1 MLKLLQESQDLPCK
15 TQTTKFWRRWIWI
28 SNPDVF
34 SPPLFL
40 SAFYFEERGTI
51 QDKDKSITLLHIE
64 TSKVFFSFVINYGY
78 RDKSEWI
85 YQTKWRQK
93 VVCVGED
100 DEQAETSVSTG
111 WNWVEASGKSS
122 SKELTCKWI
131 SEIISQKKK
140 GKKGF
145 LAERSVDR
153 QNIKQNPLL
162 GLELNTLNSLN
173 TNPQTLETSESF
185 EAPVR
190 RKCQGSVI
198 KCLYSACMA

>member
-1 MLKLLQESQDLPCK
+1 M
-15 TQTTKFWRRWIWI
+15 
-28 SNPDVF
+28 
-34 SPPLFL
+34 
-40 SAFYFEERGTI
+40 
-51 QDKDKSITLLHIE
+51 
-64 TSKVFFSFVINYGY
+64 
-78 RDKSEWI
+78 
-85 YQTKWRQK
+85 
-93 VVCVGED
+93 
-100 DEQAETSVSTG
+100 
-111 WNWVEASGKSS
+111 EASGKSS

-131 SEIISQKKK
+131 SEIISQKKKK

-198 KCLYSACMA
+198 